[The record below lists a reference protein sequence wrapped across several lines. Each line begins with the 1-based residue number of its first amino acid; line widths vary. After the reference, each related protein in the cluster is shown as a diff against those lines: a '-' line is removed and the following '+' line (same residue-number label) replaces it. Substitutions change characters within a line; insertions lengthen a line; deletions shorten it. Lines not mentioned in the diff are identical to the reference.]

1 MKTANILLILL
12 VSSLL
17 ASSFP
22 QRAFCFSSGY
32 ERHTTDLFEVYTEYF
47 PIVPVDLSNPTASE
61 EFAIKFQIR
70 QNDYWD
76 SVIHYVPSAFGVHV
90 FFWDECGSSDWPTWK
105 RWYPTSTEQSG
116 LIASWTL
123 SAETGKLGIS
133 ASIAT
138 AAIHHYNTNYTKYSV
153 DYDGKTYIHIGSLE
167 VYYDCWPWWGQVY
180 AEGAGSLGIPND
192 VAINHNGHHVQIA
205 IQFIL
210 SWTGFFTTWPVA
222 TSIGA
227 CYFIVGDDIPAD
239 TDCWITVQP
248 GKTNFAIKYPQS
260 SGGGGGCPYIYTW
273 DGQQYRVDN
282 NLLPAS
288 ELSDGADVEDYYMLE
303 RPLVPIYQGRTYS
316 LYSMQ
321 IREFEYEHDFIDKVQ
336 LLAVDHPADVKI
348 AVTQDGEILTYK
360 SPFPPLSC
368 LDNNG
373 VSRLGEISKMDGDI
387 SDPATY
393 FEGYPGDYLVLNFGK
408 IVSDNAN
415 LILRDDQKCAVDNC
429 INVQVPD
436 AGGGWR
442 TAEVLSPR
450 DFWSMETVNMTAYV
464 PTDGDFVVRL
474 LWTAPHR
481 LDYVGLDTTPQ
492 DSVEINEAH
501 LISAV
506 HSTQGNVKHLL
517 MKNDQTYAE
526 LTPGQQ
532 ILLTFL
538 LPNNRNEERT
548 FILYTVGH
556 YITIET

>member
-1 MKTANILLILL
+1 
-12 VSSLL
+12 
-17 ASSFP
+17 
-22 QRAFCFSSGY
+22 
-32 ERHTTDLFEVYTEYF
+32 
-47 PIVPVDLSNPTASE
+47 
-61 EFAIKFQIR
+61 
-70 QNDYWD
+70 
-76 SVIHYVPSAFGVHV
+76 
-90 FFWDECGSSDWPTWK
+90 
-105 RWYPTSTEQSG
+105 
-116 LIASWTL
+116 
-123 SAETGKLGIS
+123 
-133 ASIAT
+133 
-138 AAIHHYNTNYTKYSV
+138 
-153 DYDGKTYIHIGSLE
+153 
-167 VYYDCWPWWGQVY
+167 
-180 AEGAGSLGIPND
+180 
-192 VAINHNGHHVQIA
+192 
-205 IQFIL
+205 
-210 SWTGFFTTWPVA
+210 
-222 TSIGA
+222 
-227 CYFIVGDDIPAD
+227 
-239 TDCWITVQP
+239 
-248 GKTNFAIKYPQS
+248 
-260 SGGGGGCPYIYTW
+260 
-273 DGQQYRVDN
+273 
-282 NLLPAS
+282 
-288 ELSDGADVEDYYMLE
+288 
-303 RPLVPIYQGRTYS
+303 
-316 LYSMQ
+316 
-321 IREFEYEHDFIDKVQ
+321 
-336 LLAVDHPADVKI
+336 
-348 AVTQDGEILTYK
+348 
-360 SPFPPLSC
+360 
-368 LDNNG
+368 
-373 VSRLGEISKMDGDI
+373 MDGDI

-415 LILRDDQKCAVDNC
+415 LILRDDQKCAEDNC